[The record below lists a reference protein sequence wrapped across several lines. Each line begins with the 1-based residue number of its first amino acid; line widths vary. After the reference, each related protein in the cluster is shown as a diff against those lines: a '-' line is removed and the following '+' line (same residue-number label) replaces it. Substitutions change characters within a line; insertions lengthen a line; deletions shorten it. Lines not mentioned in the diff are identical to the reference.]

1 MRTHTVIG
9 ERILAV
15 APALSP
21 AAKLVRASHERFD
34 GQGYPD
40 GLAGERIPLE
50 SRITAV
56 CDAYDAMT
64 SDRPYRRAMS
74 AEQAVN
80 ELQRGSGSQ
89 FDPTVVEAFVAGVA
103 ERDRT
108 HALAEPNGQPGS

>member
-1 MRTHTVIG
+1 MRTHTLIG
-9 ERILAV
+9 ERILEA
-15 APALSP
+15 APALWR

-40 GLAGERIPLE
+40 GLAGEDIPIE

-74 AEQAVN
+74 AEEAVG
-80 ELQRGSGSQ
+80 ELRRGTGSQ
-89 FDPTVVEAFVAGVA
+89 FDPRVVEALVVGIAA
-103 ERDRT
+103 HSRT
-108 HALAEPNGQPGS
+108 LALAEATAQPA